1 MDIWEDRFTEVC
13 NRHHDLVAVYESPR
27 GRLALLLRQTLVPL
41 GPEHFEWLTETR
53 AAARAV
59 ISDLRVAGFDGATV
73 VLQWLPFGDV
83 ASIVSRWVR
92 RWDGDQV
99 RRTQLL
105 AVVDSH
111 LADQQFLDG
120 QAYRAQPA
128 GASASLQPV
137 ASGNPVAPGES
148 DAGVAG
154 APPGL
159 ADRRLNDLR
168 GWYARMAPCWLAI
181 EPPLRRRLV
190 LQTHAWIAE
199 RVLNDTTQDP
209 APASTGLEH
218 NGVLTR
224 LLQHLVAREDRAAWG
239 PSCLLYIILLLHEQA
254 MREPMDSL
262 MRCTMNR
269 GSFYCGASRMGAM
282 RQPGLPPRRV
292 GIRFATPIANCVSRM

>member
-13 NRHHDLVAVYESPR
+13 RRHHDLVAVYESPR

-41 GPEHFEWLTETR
+41 GPEHFEWLAETR
-53 AAARAV
+53 ATARAV

-105 AVVDSH
+105 AVVDGH
-111 LADQQFLDG
+111 LADQRFLDR
-120 QAYRAQPA
+120 QAYRARPA
-128 GASASLQPV
+128 EESVVLHPV
-137 ASGNPVAPGES
+137 ASGDPVTPSEVQ
-148 DAGVAG
+148 AGVAG
-154 APPGL
+154 SPPGL
-159 ADRRLNDLR
+159 ADSRLSDLR
-168 GWYARMAPCWLAI
+168 DWYARMAPCWLAI

-199 RVLNDTTQDP
+199 RVLNDMTQEP

-218 NGVLTR
+218 DGVLSR
-224 LLQHLVAREDRAAWG
+224 LLQRLVAREDRAVWG
-239 PSCLLYIILLLHEQA
+239 PWIELVRVDLQRALTRPPARRTEAWARWLFFIPYSV
-254 MREPMDSL
+254 P
-262 MRCTMNR
+262 T
-269 GSFYCGASRMGAM
+269 
-282 RQPGLPPRRV
+282 PRRA
-292 GIRFATPIANCVSRM
+292 RRSMSRATATSSA

>member
-13 NRHHDLVAVYESPR
+13 RRHHDLVAVYESPR

-41 GPEHFEWLTETR
+41 GPEHFEWLAETR
-53 AAARAV
+53 ATARAV
-59 ISDLRVAGFDGATV
+59 IADLRVAGFDGATV

-99 RRTQLL
+99 RRMQLL

-111 LADQQFLDG
+111 LADQRFLDG

-128 GASASLQPV
+128 GESAALQPV
-137 ASGNPVAPGES
+137 PSGDPIAPGEP

-154 APPGL
+154 SPSGL
-159 ADRRLNDLR
+159 ADGRLTDLR
-168 GWYARMAPCWLAI
+168 DWYARMAPCWLAI

-199 RVLNDTTQDP
+199 RVLSDTTQEP
-209 APASTGLEH
+209 APASSGLEH
-218 NGVLTR
+218 DGVLTR

-239 PSCLLYIILLLHEQA
+239 PWIELVRVDLQRALTRPPARRTEAWARWLFFIPYSV
-254 MREPMDSL
+254 P
-262 MRCTMNR
+262 T
-269 GSFYCGASRMGAM
+269 
-282 RQPGLPPRRV
+282 PRRV
-292 GIRFATPIANCVSRM
+292 RVRARRAAVTSTA